1 MLRKYGTV
9 PPPKVFNLS
18 GSLAS
23 KNPSLYRAEESGFG
37 RKVAV
42 VSVSTANGA
51 HALAVLVVEDDF
63 FVRYDIA
70 GCLREAGYAVIE
82 SGSGEEALAL
92 CKSGMPI
99 DMIVTD
105 INLGGSASGWD
116 VAKRFRSE
124 KPDMPVVY
132 ISGEQSDPEC
142 SVPGSLFVAK
152 PYQHID
158 ILSACLRLRAK

>member
-1 MLRKYGTV
+1 MLWRS
-9 PPPKVFNLS
+9 LS
-18 GSLAS
+18 S
-23 KNPSLYRAEESGFG
+23 KTIFSCD
-37 RKVAV
+37 
-42 VSVSTANGA
+42 T
-51 HALAVLVVEDDF
+51 
-63 FVRYDIA
+63 IA

-124 KPDMPVVY
+124 QPDMPVVY
-132 ISGEQSDPEC
+132 ISGEQSDPERC
-142 SVPGSLFVAK
+142 VPGSLFVAK

-158 ILSACLRLRAK
+158 ILSACLRLRER

>member
-1 MLRKYGTV
+1 
-9 PPPKVFNLS
+9 VFNSFKLFRIKEA
-18 GSLAS
+18 GL
-23 KNPSLYRAEESGFG
+23 RGFG

-42 VSVSTANGA
+42 VSVSAANGA
-51 HALAVLVVEDDF
+51 HALAVLIVEDDF

-82 SGSGEEALAL
+82 SESGEEALAL
-92 CKSGMPI
+92 CKSGMSI

-132 ISGEQSDPEC
+132 ISGGQFDPER
-142 SVPGSLFVAK
+142 SVPDSVFVAK

-158 ILSACLRLRAK
+158 ILSACLRLRGK